1 MVGWSRQLTAWLV
14 NVRVGMAVRS
24 VVVRMPVESRPALQ
38 SQQGIDSKTNQHERD
53 TKFEQTGNSIADS
66 NVKENNRQTG
76 DQERGSMSYAPKASD
91 NRRTK
96 KRFALSYDG

>member
-1 MVGWSRQLTAWLV
+1 
-14 NVRVGMAVRS
+14 
-24 VVVRMPVESRPALQ
+24 MPVQSRPTLQ

-66 NVKENNRQTG
+66 NVKENDRQTG
-76 DQERGSMSYAPKASD
+76 NQERDSMAYAPKASD

-96 KRFALSYDG
+96 ERFALTYNG